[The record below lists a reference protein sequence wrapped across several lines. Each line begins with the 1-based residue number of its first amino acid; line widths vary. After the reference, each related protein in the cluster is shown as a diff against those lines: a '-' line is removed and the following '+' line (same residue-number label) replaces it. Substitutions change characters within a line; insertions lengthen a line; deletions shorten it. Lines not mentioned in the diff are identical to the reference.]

1 MTEAAL
7 RPPSINPA
15 LVRSSATIAGLTLF
29 FAAVS
34 LVREQATA
42 AWFGTGPEADAFV
55 VGYALPAFFIAT
67 VSGILAPAFMPLM
80 VEERHQAGQ
89 PRAEAFLAAAAT
101 TALLAGVLMAL
112 LLLATARWSLPAL
125 ASGFDA
131 ARLALAARVLW
142 LLAPAVAV
150 SSLAYLWTA
159 LLNAD
164 NRYAVG
170 AFAPTLQPAGA
181 LVGLLVAPAGLAL
194 DAMTIGLTAGA
205 CAQVALL
212 GWAVRR
218 AGWPLQFAA
227 PWRSPRIEE
236 FRRHYAALFTGAL
249 LMGATTLVTQSFATR
264 VSPGAAAH
272 LNFANVGVLF
282 VVGMGAR
289 TIGQLVLP
297 SFSARAAAADWDGLV
312 RQAQRALSFVWWTS
326 VPATIVLVVLARP
339 VTEVLFER
347 GAFTADDSSVVAVT
361 MRILALQIPWYLA
374 NVVAVRVLAALQA
387 NRVMLIVSG
396 LNLVA
401 TAALNAV
408 LHASFGLSGI
418 AATAAIVY
426 ALSFVACW
434 WTARRRLAA
443 AGAWST

>member
-42 AWFGTGPEADAFV
+42 AWFGTGPAADAFV
-55 VGYALPAFFIAT
+55 VGYALPAFFITT
-67 VSGILAPAFMPLM
+67 VSGILAPAFMPLL
-80 VEERHQAGQ
+80 VEERHQSGRA
-89 PRAEAFLAAAAT
+89 RAEDFLAAAAT
-101 TALLAGVLMAL
+101 TALLAGVLMAV

-125 ASGFDA
+125 ASGFDVT
-131 ARLALAARVLW
+131 RLALAARVLW

-164 NRYAVG
+164 ERYAVG

-181 LVGLLVAPAGLAL
+181 LVGLLVAPASQAL
-194 DAMTIGLTAGA
+194 DAMTIGLTVGA

-218 AGWPLQFAA
+218 AGWRLRFSA
-227 PWRSPRIEE
+227 PWQSPRIHE

-297 SFSARAAAADWDGLV
+297 SFSARAAAGDWAGLA
-312 RQAQRALSFVWWTS
+312 RQAQRAVTFVWWTS
-326 VPATIVLVVLARP
+326 VPATIALLAGARIL
-339 VTEVLFER
+339 TTVLFER
-347 GAFTADDSSVVAVT
+347 GAFTAADSDVVSGVA
-361 MRILALQIPWYLA
+361 RILALQIPWYLA
-374 NVVAVRVLAALQA
+374 NVVAVRLLSALQA
-387 NRVMLIVSG
+387 NRVILVVAF

-401 TAALNAV
+401 TTTLNAM
-408 LHASFGLSGI
+408 LHGPFGLAGI
-418 AATAAIVY
+418 AATVAIVY
-426 ALSFVACW
+426 ALSFVTCW

-443 AGAWST
+443 VGA